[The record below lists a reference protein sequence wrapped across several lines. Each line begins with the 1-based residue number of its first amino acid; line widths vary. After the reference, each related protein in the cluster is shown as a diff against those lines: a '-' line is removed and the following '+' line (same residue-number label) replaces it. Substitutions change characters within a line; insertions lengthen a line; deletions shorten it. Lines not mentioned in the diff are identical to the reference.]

1 MILGWVVSTRPFD
14 TKSLTLGF
22 STLLINTRSD
32 HPLPFLWSTAA
43 HHIAMHMIGQQL
55 SYGIIM
61 LALVISQ
68 HERQWKDER

>member
-22 STLLINTRSD
+22 STLLINTAQTIVYP
-32 HPLPFLWSTAA
+32 PLIISSTAA
-43 HHIAMHMIGQQL
+43 HHSALHMIGQQL

-68 HERQWKDER
+68 CERQ